1 MSATLPDMERNMLKV
16 LGNALRRRNAL
27 QDNKNSKELR
37 RLIVEVERRQRELDS
52 KRDEPPKGERH

>member
-16 LGNALRRRNAL
+16 LGNALRSAMPL

-52 KRDEPPKGERH
+52 KRDEPPKDERH

>member
-1 MSATLPDMERNMLKV
+1 MERNMLKV
-16 LGNALRRRNAL
+16 LGNALRSAMPL

-52 KRDEPPKGERH
+52 KRDEPPKDERH

>member
-1 MSATLPDMERNMLKV
+1 MP
-16 LGNALRRRNAL
+16 L
-27 QDNKNSKELR
+27 QDNKNSKELQ